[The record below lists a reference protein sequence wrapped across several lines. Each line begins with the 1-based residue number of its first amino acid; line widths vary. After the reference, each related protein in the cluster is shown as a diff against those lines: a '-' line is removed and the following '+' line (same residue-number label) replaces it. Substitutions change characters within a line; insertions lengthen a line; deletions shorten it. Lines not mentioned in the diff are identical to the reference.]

1 MKEVDLKLQ
10 SINLLLGN
18 CQLPTHK
25 IAVSWLQLGAYKMEV
40 QNITALSILIDFLK
54 NYFISAV
61 FMKEKGRKV

>member
-25 IAVSWLQLGAYKMEV
+25 IAVNWLKLGAYKMEL
-40 QNITALSILIDFLK
+40 QNTTILPLIIDFFKK
-54 NYFISAV
+54 NIILLLFL
-61 FMKEKGRKV
+61 

>member
-25 IAVSWLQLGAYKMEV
+25 IAVSWLELVAYKMEL
-40 QNITALSILIDFLK
+40 QNTAVLSLIINLK
-54 NYFISAV
+54 KYFTNAV

>member
-25 IAVSWLQLGAYKMEV
+25 IAVSWLELVAYKMEL
-40 QNITALSILIDFLK
+40 QNTTVLSLII
-54 NYFISAV
+54 N
-61 FMKEKGRKV
+61 

>member
-25 IAVSWLQLGAYKMEV
+25 IAVSWLELGAYKMEHK
-40 QNITALSILIDFLK
+40 ALKLSLLLLIF
-54 NYFISAV
+54 
-61 FMKEKGRKV
+61 